1 MTCLCHRIDHEADP
15 GVMNDPPQPPSVTVA
30 PAGACDLGAGSDR
43 EQLTGLRAGWAWGAQ
58 GHAPGRPRDLGGV
71 PSSLRWLR
79 ASPRFPSIKNA
90 RQEESTR
97 QDSSRR
103 EGDEDPAGTRVPG
116 PPSRSQ
122 PLVRAPSHLP
132 AALPGSEPE
141 SRAVSRDGFGARRSA
156 ASAPSLSLSDRPLS
170 SSRGAEPTEVTAWG
184 AWPSP
189 APSSA
194 TTVAFISSGFDGARC
209 PPSGRARPTGR
220 PRRPDVP
227 KPSPP
232 LTLREGPPPPARR
245 APRQS

>member
-43 EQLTGLRAGWAWGAQ
+43 EQRTGLRAGWAWGAQ

-103 EGDEDPAGTRVPG
+103 EGDEDPPG
-116 PPSRSQ
+116 P
-122 PLVRAPSHLP
+122 A
-132 AALPGSEPE
+132 
-141 SRAVSRDGFGARRSA
+141 
-156 ASAPSLSLSDRPLS
+156 
-170 SSRGAEPTEVTAWG
+170 
-184 AWPSP
+184 SP
-189 APSSA
+189 APRPGRRPSSEPPRICRQRCRGQNQNLVQFPA
-194 TTVAFISSGFDGARC
+194 TGLGPVV
-209 PPSGRARPTGR
+209 PR
-220 PRRPDVP
+220 PR
-227 KPSPP
+227 
-232 LTLREGPPPPARR
+232 LPAYR
-245 APRQS
+245 

>member
-1 MTCLCHRIDHEADP
+1 MHGRRKAR
-15 GVMNDPPQPPSVTVA
+15 
-30 PAGACDLGAGSDR
+30 DR
-43 EQLTGLRAGWAWGAQ
+43 TRAGGRETRTPRVPRPRP
-58 GHAPGRPRDLGGV
+58 HAPIAGPRP
-71 PSSLRWLR
+71 
-79 ASPRFPSIKNA
+79 SPLPLC
-90 RQEESTR
+90 
-97 QDSSRR
+97 
-103 EGDEDPAGTRVPG
+103 GDEDPAGTRVPG
-116 PPSRSQ
+116 PTPRSQ
-122 PLVRAPSHLP
+122 TLVRALSHLP

-184 AWPSP
+184 AWPPP
-189 APSSA
+189 APSPA

-209 PPSGRARPTGR
+209 PPRGRARPTGR

>member
-79 ASPRFPSIKNA
+79 AAPRFPSIKNA

-103 EGDEDPAGTRVPG
+103 EGDEDPPG
-116 PPSRSQ
+116 P
-122 PLVRAPSHLP
+122 A
-132 AALPGSEPE
+132 
-141 SRAVSRDGFGARRSA
+141 
-156 ASAPSLSLSDRPLS
+156 
-170 SSRGAEPTEVTAWG
+170 
-184 AWPSP
+184 SP
-189 APSSA
+189 APRPGRSPSSEPSRICRQRCRGQNQNLVRFPA
-194 TTVAFISSGFDGARC
+194 TGLGPVV
-209 PPSGRARPTGR
+209 PR
-220 PRRPDVP
+220 PR
-227 KPSPP
+227 
-232 LTLREGPPPPARR
+232 LPAYR
-245 APRQS
+245 